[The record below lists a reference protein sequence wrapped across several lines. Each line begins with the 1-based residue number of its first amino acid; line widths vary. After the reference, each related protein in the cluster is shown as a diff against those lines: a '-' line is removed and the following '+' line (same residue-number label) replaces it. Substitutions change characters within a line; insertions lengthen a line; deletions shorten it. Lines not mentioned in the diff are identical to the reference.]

1 MKKNAQEFFEQ
12 KTKRIGQ
19 ETGTAEKRIFD
30 RSYMSELSE
39 KVGRGEIKKVHI
51 TGVCGKATSS
61 LAGLFAEEGYD
72 ISGSDVG
79 CYPPASDL
87 INKLNIKF
95 YEGFSKE
102 HVKDKDLTIV
112 ANMFGPDN
120 EEGAYVRENN
130 LPQLSMS
137 EAIAEFFIKDKT
149 SIVICGT
156 HGKTTTTGLCAHV
169 FLSAG
174 LNPGFLVGG
183 VAVPTSNGIQET
195 SFSSGAVRQ
204 NEQGIKDTTSDLAPQ
219 IESKHFI
226 IEGDEYDTAYFDKSP
241 KFLHYKPKVAVVTSL
256 EFDHADIYSDF
267 EEYKKSF
274 IFLAEETASAENG
287 GVLVLNG
294 DSQDVRELS
303 KFTEADVLYYGF
315 DSTNDVTAKDIV
327 VDDKGQVFTLVYKG
341 NELGRLSIRLF
352 GKYNLANTLAVI
364 AIALNQ
370 NLSFEQICDGLATFN
385 GMKRRQEIVAT
396 VNEIT
401 IIDDFA
407 HHPTAVRETL
417 AGIREHFPS
426 NRIFAI
432 FEPRSNTSRKK
443 MFEHEYAHAFVS
455 VDGLVLSM
463 PELRHNDTPSDFID
477 GNVVVDESIKNYK
490 KVPRNKGENGEENR
504 ESKEFYA
511 VCVANGHQVIEKIAA
526 IATPGDVLV
535 IMSNGSFDGIHQKLI
550 AVLEALS

>member
-1 MKKNAQEFFEQ
+1 M
-12 KTKRIGQ
+12 
-19 ETGTAEKRIFD
+19 
-30 RSYMSELSE
+30 
-39 KVGRGEIKKVHI
+39 
-51 TGVCGKATSS
+51 CGKATSS
-61 LAGLFAEEGYD
+61 LAGLFAEEGYEV
-72 ISGSDVG
+72 SGSDIG

-87 INKLNIKF
+87 IDKLNIKF

-120 EEGAYVRENN
+120 EEGAYVRENH

-195 SFSSGAVRQ
+195 SFSAGV
-204 NEQGIKDTTSDLAPQ
+204 KDV
-219 IESKHFI
+219 SKHFI

-256 EFDHADIYSDF
+256 EFDHADIYYDF

-274 IFLAEETASAENG
+274 IFLAEEMTSVKNG
-287 GVLVLNG
+287 GVFVLNG
-294 DSQDVRELS
+294 DSQEVRELS
-303 KFTEADVLYYGF
+303 KHTEASVLYYGF
-315 DSTNDVTAKDIV
+315 DTNSDVTAKDIV
-327 VDDKGQVFTLVYKG
+327 VDDKGQSFTLVYKG

-370 NLSFEQICDGLATFN
+370 NLSFEQIRDGLATFN

-396 VNEIT
+396 VNGIT

-455 VDGLVLSM
+455 ADGLVLSM

-477 GNVVVDESIKNYK
+477 GNVVVEESIKNCK
-490 KVPRNKGENGEENR
+490 NVATNMAKNKD
-504 ESKEFYA
+504 FYA
-511 VCVANGHQVIEKIAA
+511 VCVKNGHEAIEKIAA
-526 IATPGDVLV
+526 IANPGDVLV

-550 AVLEALS
+550 AVLDALS